1 MNIFQIYPENVNVS
15 TSSNVSS
22 TALQI
27 IWAKIKPQAPEIF
40 IIEALE
46 KGMVNLTWSHPWKTG
61 GHLQKF
67 VIRAEMISSRLKM
80 QIPQSQKLTLYEY
93 RVEEY
98 QSRYSTILHLL
109 SSSIYEISIRAVT
122 NTGLYGEEK
131 FGQVRTLLAMAF
143 EKELTM
149 EMRDTDSTILLHIP
163 PILNDTKNSVTNVVI
178 KGSQACQNYTELS
191 PYLRE
196 KMGIKYY
203 EIAWC
208 AAKFPVSIRIFI

>member
-15 TSSNVSS
+15 TSNVSS

-27 IWAKIKPQAPEIF
+27 VWTRIKPQAPQVF
-40 IIEALE
+40 IVEALE
-46 KGMVNLTWSHPWKTG
+46 NGVVNLTWSHPWKTG
-61 GHLQKF
+61 GHLEKF

-80 QIPQSQKLTLYEY
+80 QIPQKRAVYEY
-93 RVEEY
+93 RVDEY
-98 QSRYSTILHLL
+98 QSLYSTKLHLF

-122 NTGLYGEEK
+122 NTGLYGVEKREEA
-131 FGQVRTLLAMAF
+131 RTLLAMAF

-149 EMRDTDSTILLHIP
+149 ETRDSTILLHIP
-163 PILNDTKNSVTNVVI
+163 PVLNDTKNSVTNVVV
-178 KGSQACQNYTELS
+178 KGGQACQNYTELS

-196 KMGIKYY
+196 KVGIKYY

-208 AAKFPVSIRIFI
+208 AATFPVSIRIFM

>member
-15 TSSNVSS
+15 TFNASS

-27 IWAKIKPQAPEIF
+27 IWAKMKPQAPEIF
-40 IIEALE
+40 ITEALE

-67 VIRAEMISSRLKM
+67 VIRAKMISSRLKM
-80 QIPQSQKLTLYEY
+80 QISQSQKRTLYEY

-98 QSRYSTILHLL
+98 QSRYSTKLHLL

-131 FGQVRTLLAMAF
+131 IAEVRTLLAMAF

-149 EMRDTDSTILLHIP
+149 EMRDSDSTILLHIP
-163 PILNDTKNSVTNVVI
+163 PILNDTKNSVTNVVV
-178 KGSQACQNYTELS
+178 KGSQACQNYTELN

-196 KMGIKYY
+196 KVGIKYY

-208 AAKFPVSIRIFI
+208 AAKFPVSIRIFM

>member
-1 MNIFQIYPENVNVS
+1 MNILQIYPENANVS
-15 TSSNVSS
+15 PSNASS

-27 IWAKIKPQAPEIF
+27 VWAKMKPEAPEIF

-61 GHLQKF
+61 GRLEKF

-80 QIPQSQKLTLYEY
+80 QIPRSRKRTVYEY

-98 QSRYSTILHLL
+98 RSSYSTKLHLL

-122 NTGLYGEEK
+122 NTGLHGEEK
-131 FGQVRTLLAMAF
+131 IGEVSTLLAMAF

-149 EMRDTDSTILLHIP
+149 EMSDTDSTILLHIP

-178 KGSQACQNYTELS
+178 KGSQIACKNYTELS

-208 AAKFPVSIRIFI
+208 AAKFPVSIRISI